1 MKKIHFLT
9 LFLSTFLIF
18 SCGFKVENFSKLT
31 NFGISNVETVGD
43 QRINYKIKSS
53 LLLKTKQSDG
63 PLINVNLIT
72 KKTKSIKEKNIK
84 NEVTKYNLN
93 IIVNVSF
100 NKLGESKGDSFS
112 VSKSLEYVVANR
124 HSTTRDNENKSL
136 EILSEKI
143 SQEIFEKL
151 ITQVDDL

>member
-1 MKKIHFLT
+1 MNHGLAQF
-9 LFLSTFLIF
+9 
-18 SCGFKVENFSKLT
+18 
-31 NFGISNVETVGD
+31 
-43 QRINYKIKSS
+43 
-53 LLLKTKQSDG
+53 
-63 PLINVNLIT
+63 
-72 KKTKSIKEKNIK
+72 IK

-100 NKLGESKGDSFS
+100 NKLGESKEDSFS
-112 VSKSLEYVVANR
+112 VSKSSEYVVANR

-136 EILSEKI
+136 EILSEKV

>member
-31 NFGISNVETVGD
+31 NFSISNVETVGD
-43 QRINYKIKSS
+43 QRINYKIKNS
-53 LLLKTKQSDG
+53 LLLKTKQSSG

-100 NKLGESKGDSFS
+100 NKLGDSKEDSFS
-112 VSKSLEYVVANR
+112 VSRSLEYVVN
-124 HSTTRDNENKSL
+124 
-136 EILSEKI
+136 
-143 SQEIFEKL
+143 
-151 ITQVDDL
+151 

>member
-9 LFLSTFLIF
+9 LFFSTFLIF

-31 NFGISNVETVGD
+31 NFSISNVETVGD